1 MSFCYLFSSSFQ
13 VFFGPLL
20 SSIKSPV
27 LCVCVP
33 EDVRLY
39 DQQLGDGTE
48 GKAIGSVTGW
58 KELST
63 HSQKMEEVEMH
74 RQQWRFD

>member
-1 MSFCYLFSSSFQ
+1 M
-13 VFFGPLL
+13 
-20 SSIKSPV
+20 
-27 LCVCVP
+27 CVP